1 MTTALRPHQHAI
13 SIRRLL
19 ELRSGHGDQLTLD
32 YLSLAALLRYAPGIA
47 STADLIAAWKVSQ
60 PNVSR
65 RINALDRAGLIDA
78 YRGHGAYQ
86 IHDLRLL

>member
-1 MTTALRPHQHAI
+1 MNLRPYQHAI

-19 ELRSGHGDQLTLD
+19 ELRSSHGDQLALD

-47 STADLIAAWKVSQ
+47 ATADLIAAWRGSQ
-60 PNVSR
+60 CNVSR
-65 RINALDRAGLIDA
+65 RINALDRAGLIDTSC
-78 YRGHGAYQ
+78 GHGVYQ